1 MQIQCV
7 MQFRWKNTLYA
18 DKRIQIPIFEHE
30 NSSAFSTALSTA
42 LSTPLSTA
50 LSTALICNELF
61 RLGTVRFTRF
71 LPASQRSSPKSRSA
85 FWSILHS

>member
-1 MQIQCV
+1 

-30 NSSAFSTALSTA
+30 NSTTLPTALST
-42 LSTPLSTA
+42 TLSTA

-61 RLGTVRFTRF
+61 RLTAVRFTRF
-71 LPASQRSSPKSRSA
+71 LPASQ
-85 FWSILHS
+85 